1 MRLETWYTAI
11 FLMVMSF
18 LKEICFTIFSAPLFK
33 VELGDTRKY
42 IGLVWV
48 LAVLYAVVC
57 GSIMYVAS
65 LVCLAVVLAGLEVT
79 YKWNVKKNELE
90 APLLNP

>member
-1 MRLETWYTAI
+1 
-11 FLMVMSF
+11 
-18 LKEICFTIFSAPLFK
+18 
-33 VELGDTRKY
+33 
-42 IGLVWV
+42 
-48 LAVLYAVVC
+48 
-57 GSIMYVAS
+57 MYVAS